1 MNMSPVQYKV
11 LYHGSAELFDKIDVD
26 KGLPRKDFGKGFYM
40 SVSKRQAEGVMR
52 KKYTETINRRPNRSK
67 EGLVKVVY
75 SITVDTS
82 VLEDMDVKVFPD
94 ADMEWFEFVLKSRKS
109 EKNIHNYDVVIGPTA
124 DDDTRMVI
132 KGLYD
137 GLYGDWW
144 TKAAKQK
151 ALEALHPE
159 RLGVQ
164 WFVFKPQIVKR
175 LVKSMEAERYD

>member
-1 MNMSPVQYKV
+1 MSQARYRI
-11 LYHGSAELFDKIDVD
+11 LYHGSAELFDRIDVD
-26 KGLPRKDFGKGFYM
+26 KGRPRKDFGKGFYM
-40 SVSKRQAEGVMR
+40 SVSKKQAEGMMC
-52 KKYTETINRRPNRSK
+52 KKYTETLNRRPNRSK
-67 EGLVKVVY
+67 NGLVKVVY
-75 SITVDTS
+75 SITVDTFALKN
-82 VLEDMDVKVFPD
+82 LEVRIFPH

-137 GLYGDWW
+137 GIYGDWG

-164 WFVFKPQIVKR
+164 WFVSKQHVVQK
-175 LVKSMEAERYD
+175 LVKTMEVERYD

>member
-1 MNMSPVQYKV
+1 MLQARAKS
-11 LYHGSAELFDKIDVD
+11 LYHGSAVLFDKIDVD

-40 SVSKRQAEGVMR
+40 SVSKKQAEGVMR

-67 EGLVKVVY
+67 DGLAKVVY
-75 SITVDTS
+75 SITVDLS
-82 VLEDMDVKVFPD
+82 ALDGLDVKVFPD
-94 ADMEWFEFVLKSRKS
+94 ADMEWFDFVLKSRKS

-137 GLYGDWW
+137 GIYGDWW
-144 TKAAKQK
+144 TKAAKRK

-164 WFVFKPQIVKR
+164 WFVFKPQVVRK
-175 LVKSMEAERYD
+175 LVKAMEAERYD